1 MKTKEEL
8 NALKEEIEIVSKKLS
23 ELNENELEEVTGGL
37 EPAPFLPANELSPS
51 MYHQMFEASKTLNPL
66 PNMPA
71 AFVTPDKN

>member
-51 MYHQMFEASKTLNPL
+51 TYHQMFEASKTLDPL